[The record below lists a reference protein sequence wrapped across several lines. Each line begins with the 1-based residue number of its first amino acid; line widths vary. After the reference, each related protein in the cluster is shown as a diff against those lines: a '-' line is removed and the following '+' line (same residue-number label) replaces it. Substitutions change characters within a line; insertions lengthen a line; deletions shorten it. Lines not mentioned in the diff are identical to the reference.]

1 MKFLV
6 VAYDK
11 NRGIGTGDDLPWG
24 RDLPADLRHFKDLT
38 VDKTIIMG
46 RKTYQ
51 SIGRPLPDR
60 QNIVLSSSWS
70 DVEGVEVAKTLE
82 QAYAT
87 ARHEDIAVIGG
98 ESVFREALQ
107 SADCV
112 YATEVKA
119 AFAEVTVFF
128 PPLDDSWQEISRTH
142 HQSDER
148 NRYDFDFVTYTR
160 KTASL

>member
-1 MKFLV
+1 MKYLV

-38 VDKTIIMG
+38 VGKTVIMG
-46 RKTYQ
+46 RKTYE
-51 SIGRPLPDR
+51 SIGRPLPNR
-60 QNIVLSSSWS
+60 QNIVLSHSRSEI
-70 DVEGVEVAKTLE
+70 EGVEVSKTLQ
-82 QAYAT
+82 QAYAM
-87 ARHEDIAVIGG
+87 AQHEDIAIIGG
-98 ESVFREALQ
+98 QSVFREALQ
-107 SADCV
+107 SADYV
-112 YATEVKA
+112 YATEVKV
-119 AFAEVTVFF
+119 AFAEATVFF

-160 KTASL
+160 KTASE